1 MGPRPRG
8 SIVKII
14 SLAAFG
20 IWLTAIAPA
29 QALESFITL
38 TSTTSTENSGLLR
51 HILPMFS
58 KKTGILV
65 RTVAVGTGQALR
77 IARRGDADVLLVH
90 HRTSEEK
97 FVADGFGVKR
107 YDIMFNDF
115 IIVGPTDDPA
125 KINKMK
131 DLTAALHRIAASK
144 SPYMSRG
151 DDSGTHKRE
160 LSLWMKTDIDL
171 KKVSGTWY
179 RETGS
184 GMGATL
190 NTASALNAYTITD
203 RGTWLA
209 FQNKV
214 GLRVIVEGLPPLFN
228 PYGVILVNK
237 EKHPHVKAKEGQMLI
252 NWLLSK
258 EGQEAIGEFTIKGKK
273 LFTPNA
279 KSGLKAN

>member
-1 MGPRPRG
+1 MGTQSG
-8 SIVKII
+8 DAVVKAIAIVIA
-14 SLAAFG
+14 LG
-20 IWLTAIAPA
+20 IWLAAGLPA
-29 QALESFITL
+29 QSAEKYITL

-65 RTVAVGTGQALR
+65 RVVAVGTGQAIR

-97 FVADGFGVKR
+97 FVADGFGIKR
-107 YDIMFNDF
+107 YDVMYNDF
-115 IIVGPTDDPA
+115 IIVGPTADPA
-125 KINKMK
+125 KIHKMK
-131 DLTAALHRIAASK
+131 NLTAALLRISATK
-144 SPYMSRG
+144 SPFMSRG

-160 LSLWMKTDIDL
+160 LSLWMKTGVNL

-190 NTASALNAYTITD
+190 NTSSATNAYTMTD

-214 GLRVIVEGLPPLFN
+214 GLSVLVEGLPPLFN

-237 EKHPHVKAKEGQMLI
+237 AKHPHVKAKEGQILI
-252 NWLLSK
+252 DWLISK
-258 EGQEAIGEFTIKGKK
+258 EGQKAIGAFTINGKK

-279 KSGLKAN
+279 KPGQ

>member
-1 MGPRPRG
+1 MRVVV
-8 SIVKII
+8 IVFV
-14 SLAAFG
+14 LG
-20 IWLTAIAPA
+20 IWLAVGPPA
-29 QALESFITL
+29 QGAEKYITL

-58 KKTGILV
+58 KATGISV
-65 RTVAVGTGQALR
+65 RVVAVGTGQAIR

-107 YDIMFNDF
+107 HDVMYNDF
-115 IIVGPTDDPA
+115 IIVGPTADPA
-125 KINKMK
+125 KIQKMK
-131 DLTAALHRIAASK
+131 DLTAALLRIANTK
-144 SPYMSRG
+144 SPFMSRG

-160 LSLWMKTDIDL
+160 LSLWMKTGVDL

-190 NTASALNAYTITD
+190 NTSSATNAYTMTD

-214 GLRVIVEGLPPLFN
+214 GLSVFVEGLPPLFN

-237 EKHPHVKAKEGQMLI
+237 AKHPHVKAKEGQMLI
-252 NWLLSK
+252 DWLISK
-258 EGQEAIGEFTIKGKK
+258 EGQKAIGAFTINGKT

-279 KSGLKAN
+279 KPGP

>member
-1 MGPRPRG
+1 MRA
-8 SIVKII
+8 IATVFVTVFA
-14 SLAAFG
+14 LG
-20 IWLTAIAPA
+20 IWLSAGASA
-29 QALESFITL
+29 HSSEKFITL

-51 HILPMFS
+51 HILPMFY
-58 KKTGILV
+58 KKSGISV
-65 RTVAVGTGQALR
+65 RVVAVGTGQAIR

-90 HRTSEEK
+90 HRTSENK

-107 YDIMFNDF
+107 HDVMFNDF
-115 IIVGPTDDPA
+115 IIVGPTADPA
-125 KINKMK
+125 KIKNMK
-131 DLTAALHRIAASK
+131 DLTAALNRISSSK
-144 SPYMSRG
+144 SHFLSRG

-160 LSLWMKTDIDL
+160 LSLWMKTGINL

-190 NTASALNAYTITD
+190 NTASATNAYTMTD

-214 GLRVIVEGLPPLFN
+214 GQSILVEGLPPLFN

-237 EKHPHVKAKEGQMLI
+237 AKHPHVKAKEGQVFI
-252 NWLLSK
+252 DWLLSK
-258 EGQEAIGEFTIKGKK
+258 EGQAAIGEFTIKGKK

-279 KSGLKAN
+279 KKGQ

>member
-1 MGPRPRG
+1 MFYKKSG
-8 SIVKII
+8 I
-14 SLAAFG
+14 S
-20 IWLTAIAPA
+20 
-29 QALESFITL
+29 
-38 TSTTSTENSGLLR
+38 
-51 HILPMFS
+51 
-58 KKTGILV
+58 V
-65 RTVAVGTGQALR
+65 RVVAVGTGQAIR

-90 HRTSEEK
+90 HRTSEKK

-107 YDIMFNDF
+107 HDVMFNDF
-115 IIVGPTDDPA
+115 IIVGPTADPA
-125 KINKMK
+125 KIKNMK
-131 DLTAALHRIAASK
+131 DLTAALNRISSSK
-144 SPYMSRG
+144 SHFLSRG

-160 LSLWMKTDIDL
+160 LSLWMKTGINL

-190 NTASALNAYTITD
+190 NTASATNAYTMTD

-214 GLRVIVEGLPPLFN
+214 GQSILVEGLPPLFN

-237 EKHPHVKAKEGQMLI
+237 AKHPHVKAKEGQVFI
-252 NWLLSK
+252 DWLLSK
-258 EGQEAIGEFTIKGKK
+258 EGQAAIGEFTIKGKK

-279 KSGLKAN
+279 KKGQ

>member
-1 MGPRPRG
+1 MRA
-8 SIVKII
+8 IATVFATVFA
-14 SLAAFG
+14 LG
-20 IWLTAIAPA
+20 IWLYAGVSAHSA
-29 QALESFITL
+29 EKFITL

-51 HILPMFS
+51 HILPMFY
-58 KKTGILV
+58 KKSGISV
-65 RTVAVGTGQALR
+65 RVVAVGTGQAIR

-90 HRTSEEK
+90 HRTSEKK

-107 YDIMFNDF
+107 HDVMFNDF
-115 IIVGPTDDPA
+115 IIVGPTADPA
-125 KINKMK
+125 KIKNMK
-131 DLTAALHRIAASK
+131 DLTAALNRISSSK
-144 SPYMSRG
+144 SHFLSRG

-160 LSLWMKTDIDL
+160 LSLWMKTGINL

-190 NTASALNAYTITD
+190 NTASATNAYTMTD

-214 GLRVIVEGLPPLFN
+214 GQSILVEGLPPLFN

-237 EKHPHVKAKEGQMLI
+237 AKHPHVKAKEGQVFI
-252 NWLLSK
+252 DWLLSK
-258 EGQEAIGEFTIKGKK
+258 EGQAAIGEFTIKGKK

-279 KSGLKAN
+279 KKGQ